1 MEQET
6 APSKESN
13 AAGPGNGA
21 AELAKLADEL
31 VNEIAAA
38 RRRNAELRE
47 VVDASASGKAA
58 PAADEAAADEH
69 ADEQAADPVAHAQ
82 PPAPED
88 EAQLAVLS
96 MALAG
101 NSREAAR
108 DQLRESFGVENPDE
122 LLDRTYGADDG
133 KRRRRFVRL
142 RRGRD

>member
-1 MEQET
+1 MEQQTE
-6 APSKESN
+6 
-13 AAGPGNGA
+13 A

-31 VNEIAAA
+31 VDEIAAA

-58 PAADEAAADEH
+58 PPAHYPETAEPAAGEPAAE
-69 ADEQAADPVAHAQ
+69 PVAHAQ

-101 NSREAAR
+101 NSREAAA

-122 LLDRTYGADDG
+122 LLDRTYGSADS

>member
-6 APSKESN
+6 E
-13 AAGPGNGA
+13 A

-58 PAADEAAADEH
+58 PPDAETAEPAAGEPAAE
-69 ADEQAADPVAHAQ
+69 PVAHAQ
-82 PPAPED
+82 PAAPED
-88 EAQLAVLS
+88 EAQLAVMS

-101 NSREAAR
+101 NSREAAA
-108 DQLRESFGVENPDE
+108 DQLRESFGVEDPDE
-122 LLDRTYGADDG
+122 LLDRTYGSADG

>member
-6 APSKESN
+6 EAT
-13 AAGPGNGA
+13 
-21 AELAKLADEL
+21 ELAKLADEL
-31 VNEIAAA
+31 VDEIAAA

-58 PAADEAAADEH
+58 PPGHEPQTAEPAAGEPAAE
-69 ADEQAADPVAHAQ
+69 PVAHAQ
-82 PPAPED
+82 PAAPED
-88 EAQLAVLS
+88 EAQLAVMS

-101 NSREAAR
+101 NSREAAA

-122 LLDRTYGADDG
+122 LLDRTYGSDDG